1 MTLNSP
7 CGDEKTTSVLHLIY
21 SLKAKPISGKGT
33 EKPGFYLLQTS
44 SLEIYKL
51 SSNYQANLLGPG
63 PGNQNQMKF
72 EKETQKSP
80 MFRYLAVL
88 TICSTIGLQTWTTLF
103 NNFAVDIAGLDGNHV
118 GVIQSVREI
127 PGFLALLAVYVIMII
142 REHRLSAISI
152 LLLGLGLALTGLL
165 PFYTGLILTTLVM
178 SFGFHYYE
186 TTNMSL
192 TLQYFDE
199 NTSPWVFGKQ
209 RSYAAASSIAVGL
222 AIYVMAFFLSFAQ
235 IYLIIGTLIMATS
248 IWALTRKPAQ
258 TDIVPQRKKMVLRKK
273 YGLFYFLTFMA
284 GARRQIFIAFSVLL
298 MVQKFQYSVQEV
310 TILFVINNLINYY
323 LSPLIGKSIIRF
335 GERKVLSLEYA
346 SLIAIFVAYALT
358 DLKWVVAILYILDH
372 IFFNF
377 AIAIR
382 TYFQKVADPRDIA
395 PSMAVGFTIN
405 HIAAVFLPALGGLLW
420 VVDYRIPFFGGAAMA
435 LISLLAVQ
443 AIDRS
448 IRRKKMNK

>member
-1 MTLNSP
+1 MKS
-7 CGDEKTTSVLHLIY
+7 
-21 SLKAKPISGKGT
+21 AKYIK
-33 EKPGFYLLQTS
+33 
-44 SLEIYKL
+44 
-51 SSNYQANLLGPG
+51 NN
-63 PGNQNQMKF
+63 
-72 EKETQKSP
+72 P
-80 MFRYLAVL
+80 MFSYLAVL
-88 TICSTIGLQTWTTLF
+88 TICSTIGLQTWQTLF
-103 NNFAVDIAGLDGNHV
+103 NNFAVDIAGLNGDHV

-142 REHRLSAISI
+142 REHRLSALSI
-152 LLLGLGLALTGLL
+152 LLLGFGLAVTGLL
-165 PFYTGLILTTLVM
+165 PNFTGLIFTTLVM

-192 TLQYFDE
+192 TLQYFDID
-199 NTSPWVFGKQ
+199 TSPWVFGKQ

-222 AIYVMAFFLSFAQ
+222 AIYLLAFFLNFAQ
-235 IYLIIGTLIMATS
+235 IYLLIGALIMAAS
-248 IWALTRKPAQ
+248 VWALTRKPTQ
-258 TDIVPQRKKMVLRKK
+258 KDIVPQHKNMVFRKK

-298 MVQKFQYSVQEV
+298 MVQKFQYTVQEV
-310 TILFVINNLINYY
+310 TLLFVINNLINYY
-323 LSPLIGKSIIRF
+323 LSPMIGKSIIRF

-346 SLIAIFVAYALT
+346 SLVVIFIAYALT
-358 DLKWVVAILYILDH
+358 DSKWVVALLYILDH

-382 TYFQKVADPRDIA
+382 TYFQKVGDPRDIA

-405 HIAAVFLPALGGLLW
+405 HIAAVLLPALGGFLW

-435 LISLLAVQ
+435 FISLLAVQ

-448 IRRKKMNK
+448 IRFEKRAS